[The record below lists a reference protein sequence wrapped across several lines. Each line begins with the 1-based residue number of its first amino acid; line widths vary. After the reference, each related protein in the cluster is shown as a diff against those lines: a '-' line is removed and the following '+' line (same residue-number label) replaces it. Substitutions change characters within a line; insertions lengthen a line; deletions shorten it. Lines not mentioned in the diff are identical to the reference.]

1 MISDIRS
8 GRPPALTV
16 LRTSW
21 SAQKRAALLVM
32 CAAVHELPA
41 SAVWPSVRRIV
52 ESCGYSLDQLAL
64 TPTGPKG
71 RLVKADVL
79 VAVQRESRAS
89 SSASA
94 PPLCTGVGAL
104 YLRARMCVSVHARA
118 RVSVCVCVCGCCGCL
133 AVELPHVSFLAR
145 M

>member
-1 MISDIRS
+1 MGTATPRQQVCNQLCARISDIGS

-94 PPLCTGVGAL
+94 VTLAPPLCTGVGAL
-104 YLRARMCVSVHARA
+104 YLRACMCVSVHARA
-118 RVSVCVCVCGCCGCL
+118 RVC
-133 AVELPHVSFLAR
+133 
-145 M
+145 